1 MLVGRDGELERLG
14 AALDDVGLVALRGPF
29 GIGKTAV
36 VGAFARQH
44 QPTLVG
50 QALHALAARPY
61 QPFLHALDRPPHSA
75 EPAAMARLLTPVLER
90 CELLVLEDLQWADPG
105 TLEVLVGVRST
116 CRIVVTVQDGV
127 DGSQRVLRL
136 VSSLGGSEVHLDPLG
151 PDALDAWVQHVRPDL
166 LRGERA
172 RIVEASGGNPL
183 IASVLARCEGGDDT
197 PRGDGRAIVSAF
209 VAQQPP
215 DARYSLA
222 LLSQSEAPMP
232 PQDLGGIAALEEAG
246 LVEQDAEGRV
256 GLRHAMFGRAA
267 YEGLTGP
274 DRARLFQDLVTRGV
288 GDAPAR
294 AEFLL
299 RAGAAVPALQ
309 LASQAAA
316 GPLPRSEQARAWRV
330 AVQASRTLR
339 LEGDPDALDD
349 ESHLQLVVE
358 AARSLNDRLEHEH
371 AAEVLDELGSTAP
384 GLRGEAV
391 VEVLRAALGRGDRRY
406 AAHVL
411 ESTDTLVDAL
421 DEPVRRTART
431 LHSLLSSWTGDVELS
446 DIARGQW
453 ELARTRTE
461 RSHAALLVGLASY
474 RDDVGRID
482 EWFELAR
489 SEAAQAGAC
498 CSELEAARNLVM
510 VQLGMGRK
518 DEARTLTRQCIAKAE
533 AAGEVGWAAEFRC
546 LELLGSTYE
555 GVDHDRLLSELSLAR
570 SAPVRLET
578 RAFVT
583 SGLAAL
589 LADRGA
595 ARRSAEV
602 LEAWTAPDALAGFDP
617 MVQAVISWGAAQR
630 AWIIGDLAETIR
642 TARWA
647 TERLPHGFPA
657 IAGAQTIWRWAEY
670 ESGVTITAPTPA
682 GGFLGCARLEAEA
695 IDLLVVGDHE
705 QAAEQFALAEES
717 WRPVLWRAALRCR
730 WGAGH
735 AWALAGAAERAVAL
749 LQPLDDDLERFGSP
763 ALRPRVHASLRIA
776 RARPAAVGRPGAVG
790 RDVLS
795 RRERDVLDLVA
806 DGLTSSQ
813 VARRLG
819 LSVATVNTHVASA
832 TRKLGV
838 HTRAAAVAQLRALS

>member
-1 MLVGRDGELERLG
+1 MLVGRDGDLERLG
-14 AALDDVGLVALRGPF
+14 AALDDVGLVALCGPF

-44 QPTLVG
+44 HPTLVG

-105 TLEVLVGVRST
+105 TLEVLVAVRST

-136 VSSLGGSEVHLDPLG
+136 ISSLGGKEVHLDPLG
-151 PDALDAWVQHVRPDL
+151 PDPIDAWVQHVRPDL

-172 RIVEASGGNPL
+172 RIVELSGGNPL
-183 IASVLARCEGGDDT
+183 IASVLARSEGGDDA
-197 PRGDGRAIVSAF
+197 PRGDGRAIVSAV
-209 VAQQPP
+209 VAQQSP

-222 LLSQSEAPMP
+222 LLSQSGTPLCADE
-232 PQDLGGIAALEEAG
+232 LGGIAALEAAG
-246 LVEQDAEGRV
+246 LVELDASGEVR
-256 GLRHAMFGRAA
+256 LRHSMFGRAA
-267 YEGLTGP
+267 YEGLATP
-274 DRARLFQDLVTRGV
+274 ERVRLFGDLVTRGV
-288 GDAPAR
+288 GNGPAR

-299 RAGAAVPALQ
+299 RAGEARPALQ
-309 LASQAAA
+309 LASHAAS

-330 AVQASRTLR
+330 AVRASRVLR
-339 LEGDPDALDD
+339 EQGDPDALDD
-349 ESHLQLVVE
+349 EAHQQLVVE

-371 AAEVLDELGSTAP
+371 AAEVLDELASTTG
-384 GLRGEAV
+384 GLLGDVV
-391 VEVLRAALGRGDRRY
+391 VEWLRAALGRGDRRY

-411 ESTDTLVDAL
+411 EWTGPLMETL
-421 DEPVRRTART
+421 DEPVRRTAGT
-431 LHSLLSSWTGDVELS
+431 LRSLLGSWTGDVELS

-474 RDDVGRID
+474 GEDVGRID
-482 EWFELAR
+482 EWFEVAR
-489 SEAAQAGAC
+489 SEAEQAGAC

-510 VQLGMGRK
+510 VQLAMGRK
-518 DEARTLTRQCIAKAE
+518 DEAGALTRECIAKAE

-546 LELLGSTYE
+546 LELLGSTYA

-578 RAFVT
+578 RAFIT

-602 LEAWTAPDALAGFDP
+602 LDAWTAPDALEGFDP
-617 MVQAVISWGAAQR
+617 IVQAVISWGAAQR
-630 AWIIGDLAETIR
+630 AWILGDLAETIR
-642 TARWA
+642 AARWA

-670 ESGVTITAPTPA
+670 ESGLTITAPTPA
-682 GGFLGCARLEAEA
+682 GGFLGCARLEADA
-695 IDLLVVGDHE
+695 IDRLVAGDHVG
-705 QAAEQFALAEES
+705 AAEQFALAEES

-735 AWALAGAAERAVAL
+735 AWALAGASTRAVAL
-749 LQPLDDDLERFGSP
+749 LQPLDEDLERFGSP

-776 RARPAAVGRPGAVG
+776 RARPAAGRSAAA

-806 DGLTSSQ
+806 DGLTSAQ

-819 LSVATVNTHVASA
+819 VSVATVNTHVASA

-838 HTRAAAVAQLRALS
+838 LTRAAAVAQLRAHG